1 MLKEACEYLLST
13 GLHLEKF
20 NLNHESLSNV
30 LNGLQLRNSP
40 HDGVPVCQYTL
51 GVLEVR
57 LVWRDVANRRRP
69 KLVAVDQGRALV
81 EPDLP
86 GGLEQATRP
95 HAAACTHPRVV
106 DCGGGGRL
114 PGFQFFRKAGA
125 EYRDKLRQN
134 GHDRS
139 RFRHCFYFLA
149 L

>member
-20 NLNHESLSNV
+20 NLKYESFECREC
-30 LNGLQLRNSP
+30 LQLLRNSP

-114 PGFQFFRKAGA
+114 PGFRFFRKAGA
-125 EYRDKLRQN
+125 LRQN

-139 RFRHCFYFLA
+139 RFRHCFYF
-149 L
+149 